1 MTRKTELKN
10 LEKQLSDYINYL
22 PIIQEESKHFHIWS
36 KDNPL
41 ALLLDEIQDLRFR
54 ILKISRMKYTELHE
68 NIKFEVVEFESELN
82 NE

>member
-10 LEKQLSDYINYL
+10 LEKQLADYIKVL
-22 PIIQEESKHFHIWS
+22 PEIQEESKHFHIWN

-41 ALLLDEIQDLRFR
+41 ALLLDEIQSLRFR
-54 ILKISRMKYTELHE
+54 ISKMSRMKYTELQE
-68 NIKFEVVEFESELN
+68 TIKFEVVEFESELN

>member
-10 LEKQLSDYINYL
+10 LEKQLADYIKVL
-22 PIIQEESKHFHIWS
+22 PDIQEESKNFHIWS

-41 ALLLDEIQDLRFR
+41 ALLLDEIQSLKFR
-54 ILKISRMKYTELHE
+54 ILKMSRMKYTELHE
-68 NIKFEVVEFESELN
+68 TIKFEVEIFESEIN